1 MQNLIFDEH
10 GYLVPSEKITID
22 LATLE
27 QVFVKDFP
35 NSTTRKDLFD
45 NYLRYI
51 DAFAKEITPHF
62 TQWINGSFV
71 TKKEDPKDIDFVTF
85 IDVDLYDKKEL
96 IIDKF
101 LSFSLEEKGLDAYI
115 LQIHPI
121 NTKLY
126 ENYTLPNIELWHKR
140 FSSTK
145 KDKNA
150 IAFPKGFI
158 EIKF

>member
-35 NSTTRKDLFD
+35 NSETRKDLFD

-51 DAFAKEITPHF
+51 DTFAKEITPNF

-85 IDVDLYDKKEL
+85 IEAQYYLKNDEDETLD
-96 IIDKF
+96 
-101 LSFSLEEKGLDAYI
+101 SFFAWNKYGLDAYI
-115 LQIHPI
+115 VGEYPRNAQKYIDH
-121 NTKLY
+121 
-126 ENYTLPNIELWHKR
+126 TLHFKTQWNNL
-140 FSSTK
+140 FSRTRAV
-145 KDKNA
+145 NERVYA
-150 IAFPKGFI
+150 KGFL
-158 EIKF
+158 EIHF